1 MQIFYTPD
9 IAVNTELPDEEGQH
23 AIRVL
28 RLNEGAEIL
37 LTDGKGTFYK
47 AAIAVANAKHC
58 RVDILEQWS
67 PGKLWNFTL
76 HIAVAPTKNMDR
88 LEWFAEKAT
97 EIGDRKSVV

>member
-37 LTDGKGTFYK
+37 LTDGK
-47 AAIAVANAKHC
+47 
-58 RVDILEQWS
+58 
-67 PGKLWNFTL
+67 
-76 HIAVAPTKNMDR
+76 
-88 LEWFAEKAT
+88 
-97 EIGDRKSVV
+97 

>member
-37 LTDGKGTFYK
+37 LTDGKGRFYK
-47 AAIAVANAKHC
+47 AAIALPMLSIVVLIYSNNGRQANY
-58 RVDILEQWS
+58 
-67 PGKLWNFTL
+67 GTL
-76 HIAVAPTKNMDR
+76 RCI
-88 LEWFAEKAT
+88 
-97 EIGDRKSVV
+97 